1 MANTAPAGTPEAP
14 EATPPA
20 AAGPAHPGVGG
31 GGEAKIAGA
40 PPATTLS
47 ELLAPYGGRAPPLPD
62 GCRYHFYLVKH
73 ERYKYQAL
81 AVATALRDELGFS
94 VWLSQWEGQ
103 AGRDVDEPA
112 MQRGIRESAAILLL
126 VTPGIFEVDRKWCTH
141 TELKYG
147 IDLRPET
154 CQGVA
159 PGSCAHGKP
168 LVAINF
174 GVKLGEKL
182 PACSHPSI
190 TCANVRADF
199 QPYARAMLRAL
210 NISDW
215 ANDRFDQPAKLCKIV
230 DRYLN
235 RDRAAIKMQQMLA
248 DELVRG
254 ECKVGTSSSPTS
266 PALSASSAAAAAAAH
281 TSAASVQNK
290 PLGNVPRTPR
300 SLSADV
306 HADKLEQV
314 VTMLLSGAAD
324 SIVGFVGIKAMGGQ
338 GKTILLSRV
347 AREDRILA
355 RFARGVVWIDV
366 GRDLEDDVV
375 PLLEQLARFLQLEID
390 KDAADRAVAIKDAL
404 KTLGD
409 GNDLLLLLDNVW
421 SSSLE
426 AVQDLIE
433 ACPERT
439 RVVLTSRDSS
449 VVEELEGEQVDL
461 NELSLDTAIKMLRE
475 QCRGKVVL
483 TDMQARDLAKAC
495 CLHVLALEHVGAQL
509 RLKCGGR
516 RGKCCSPSDVLALIQ
531 DRARSLSEKFQSKGK
546 RVNVDACLALSLED
560 LEGEPALKRLALG
573 LAVFPVEREIP
584 LGALV
589 RLCRSSDRSG
599 VRRMV
604 AELDVRSIVSVSDKD
619 VISVH
624 GLMHGLLEGQA
635 QAVTGVA
642 AAATAGNG
650 GGGESKS
657 EDDGVKSALRF
668 FEAYHYVRSSTRF
681 DALREATEK
690 YGKELADV
698 EELVL
703 AAIEANGAAL
713 GFCSERLRG
722 EERCVR
728 AAMES
733 FGYEGLGG
741 LFPFGEGVV
750 DMAERMLRRDVDG
763 AEQVLGAEHPSTLA
777 SIHILAGLLSDRGRL
792 DEAEA
797 LYRHALEARERVLGA
812 EHPNTL
818 NSARGLK
825 VIISARTHNAGR
837 RHKKHPNKQKP
848 NEQCVCGSGKK
859 TKKCCKNHLNK

>member
-1 MANTAPAGTPEAP
+1 MFFSFTSAMATKGGQRHAAAAAATAAAPAAAP
-14 EATPPA
+14 AVPA
-20 AAGPAHPGVGG
+20 AAGAAPAG
-31 GGEAKIAGA
+31 KRTRDDGA
-40 PPATTLS
+40 DGTGARGSKRRKAATTLG
-47 ELLAPYGGRAPPLPD
+47 ELLAPYGGRAPPLPH

-73 ERYKYQAL
+73 ERYKYEAL
-81 AVATALRDELGFS
+81 TVAAALRDELGFS

-235 RDRAAIKMQQMLA
+235 RERAAVKMQQMLA

-254 ECKVGTSSSPTS
+254 ECKVGTSSAPTS
-266 PALSASSAAAAAAAH
+266 PSLLSASSAAAATAHH
-281 TSAASVQNK
+281 TSATSVQNK
-290 PLGNVPRTPR
+290 PLGNVPRKPR
-300 SLSADV
+300 YLSDDV

-347 AREDRILA
+347 ARDPRILA
-355 RFARGVVWIDV
+355 RFSSGAVWVDV
-366 GRDLEDDVV
+366 GRDLEDDVG
-375 PLLEQLARFLQLEID
+375 PLLEQLVRFLQLEID

-409 GNDLLLLLDNVW
+409 GNNLLLLLDNVW

-461 NELSLDTAIKMLRE
+461 NELSLDTAIKMLRK

-509 RLKCGGR
+509 RLKCGGK
-516 RGKCCSPSDVLALIQ
+516 RGECCSPSDVLALIQ
-531 DRARSLSEKFQSKGK
+531 DRARSLSE
-546 RVNVDACLALSLED
+546 
-560 LEGEPALKRLALG
+560 
-573 LAVFPVEREIP
+573 
-584 LGALV
+584 
-589 RLCRSSDRSG
+589 
-599 VRRMV
+599 
-604 AELDVRSIVSVSDKD
+604 
-619 VISVH
+619 
-624 GLMHGLLEGQA
+624 
-635 QAVTGVA
+635 
-642 AAATAGNG
+642 
-650 GGGESKS
+650 
-657 EDDGVKSALRF
+657 
-668 FEAYHYVRSSTRF
+668 
-681 DALREATEK
+681 
-690 YGKELADV
+690 
-698 EELVL
+698 
-703 AAIEANGAAL
+703 
-713 GFCSERLRG
+713 
-722 EERCVR
+722 
-728 AAMES
+728 
-733 FGYEGLGG
+733 
-741 LFPFGEGVV
+741 
-750 DMAERMLRRDVDG
+750 
-763 AEQVLGAEHPSTLA
+763 
-777 SIHILAGLLSDRGRL
+777 
-792 DEAEA
+792 
-797 LYRHALEARERVLGA
+797 
-812 EHPNTL
+812 
-818 NSARGLK
+818 
-825 VIISARTHNAGR
+825 
-837 RHKKHPNKQKP
+837 
-848 NEQCVCGSGKK
+848 
-859 TKKCCKNHLNK
+859 